1 MRHLGKTLLTLALLA
16 LPVAASATAV
26 VGGNT
31 RVAFGPAISGLEA
44 GLTGTASLVGGSSGL
59 TVNFGI
65 TGGEL
70 DAALAGSIRHD
81 GSGVTLSNGTNTLGL
96 GNFVIDTTSGFLL
109 GDAALNGTVLGTGL
123 ELFSFDLGS
132 VSVAQ
137 LTDLNNPLLS
147 LFITAT
153 ASGALSTAFGLDDT
167 TGVVIG
173 AAATAPQLAA
183 GAIPEP
189 ATWAL
194 LIIGFGAVGTAM
206 RRRQS
211 TNTVAA

>member
-44 GLTGTASLVGGSSGL
+44 GLTGTASLVGGDGGL

-65 TGGEL
+65 TGGDL
-70 DAALAGSIRHD
+70 DGSLAGTIRHD
-81 GSGVTLSNGTNTLGL
+81 GSGITLSNGINTLGL

-109 GDAALNGTVLGTGL
+109 GDASLNGTGLGTAL
-123 ELFSFDLGS
+123 QLFSFDLGT

-137 LTDLNNPLLS
+137 LTDLDNPLLS
-147 LFITAT
+147 LFITST
-153 ASGALSTAFGLDDT
+153 ASGALTAAFGLGDT
-167 TGVVIG
+167 TGVVLG

-183 GAIPEP
+183 VPEP
-189 ATWAL
+189 ESWAL
-194 LIIGFGAVGTAM
+194 MVVGFGIVGAVM
-206 RRRQS
+206 RRRGS
-211 TNTVAA
+211 APVVTA

>member
-44 GLTGTASLVGGSSGL
+44 GLTGTASLVGGEGGL

-65 TGGEL
+65 TGGDL
-70 DAALAGSIRHD
+70 DGSLAGTIRHD
-81 GSGVTLSNGTNTLGL
+81 GSGITLSNGINTLGL

-109 GDAALNGTVLGTGL
+109 GDASLNGTGLGTAL
-123 ELFSFDLGS
+123 QLFSFDLGT

-137 LTDLNNPLLS
+137 LTDLGNPLLS
-147 LFITAT
+147 LFITST
-153 ASGALSTAFGLDDT
+153 ASGALTAAFGLADT
-167 TGVVIG
+167 TGVVLG

-183 GAIPEP
+183 AVPEP
-189 ATWAL
+189 ESWAL
-194 LIIGFGAVGTAM
+194 LVVGFGIVGAIM
-206 RRRQS
+206 RRRGS
-211 TNTVAA
+211 APVVAA